1 MCGKGIDM
9 LDNKGF
15 DLWADGYDRTV
26 YLSDE
31 DGSYP
36 FAGYRDVLGYIYDR
50 IRSGHV
56 SSILDI
62 GIGTGV
68 LAGRLYLD
76 GYPVTGVDFSEN
88 MIRIAG
94 ERLPG
99 ARIFRHDFSKGRP
112 RALED
117 EKFDAIVC
125 TYALHHLDEDQ
136 QVTLISAMKKHLA
149 PKGRIFIGDISFKS
163 HGDMQA
169 CKTSVGDDW
178 DDEEHY
184 FIAEEML
191 KAFPGAEYKK
201 ISHCAGVLTISKE

>member
-1 MCGKGIDM
+1 M

-15 DLWADGYDRTV
+15 DLWADGYEKTV

-36 FAGYRDVLGYIYDR
+36 FAGYRDVLGFIYDR
-50 IRSGHV
+50 IRCGPRCG
-56 SSILDI
+56 ILDI

-76 GYPVTGVDFSEN
+76 GYPITGVDFSEN

-99 ARIFRHDFSKGRP
+99 ARIFRHDFSKGLP
-112 RALED
+112 ETLAD
-117 EKFDAIVC
+117 EKFGAIIC

-136 QVTLISAMKKHLA
+136 QMALIRLLQKHLA
-149 PKGRIFIGDISFKS
+149 PGGRIFIGDISFETRS
-163 HGDMQA
+163 ALEA
-169 CKTSVGDDW
+169 CKASAGDEW
-178 DDEEHY
+178 DDEEY
-184 FIAEEML
+184 YLVAEEM
-191 KAFPGAEYKK
+191 ADYFPSAEYRK
-201 ISHCAGVLTISKE
+201 ISHCAGVLIVRGE